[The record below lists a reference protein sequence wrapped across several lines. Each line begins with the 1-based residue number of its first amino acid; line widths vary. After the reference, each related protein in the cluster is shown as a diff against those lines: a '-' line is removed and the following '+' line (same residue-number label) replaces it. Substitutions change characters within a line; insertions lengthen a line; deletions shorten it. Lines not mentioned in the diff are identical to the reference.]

1 MTAHIA
7 NTRYA
12 ARPCASPEAPPSA
25 GAGPL
30 AATDALVLAVR
41 DARRAARHYRD
52 ALGMRCTA
60 YTGPE
65 TGNPHLRAYVLEAGG
80 ARWVVGSAT
89 GTRGRL
95 ARHLADHGEGVL
107 EVALRVPDVHWA
119 FDYAVD
125 RGALAVTEPHELSD
139 RHGTVVLAAI
149 GTGGPVRHVLVD
161 RTGYT
166 GPYLPGYVAPP
177 AAGPAAASPDRE
189 RTDGRG
195 LSGRRSGRPEG
206 GRSR

>member
-1 MTAHIA
+1 MTAHTA
-7 NTRYA
+7 NARYA
-12 ARPCASPEAPPSA
+12 ARPCASPEAPPPP
-25 GAGPL
+25 GAGPV

-41 DARRAARHYRD
+41 DARRAAHHYRD
-52 ALGMRCTA
+52 ALGMHCTA

-65 TGNPHLRAYVLEAGG
+65 TGNPHLCSYVLEAGG
-80 ARWVVGSAT
+80 ARWVLSSAT
-89 GTRGRL
+89 GARGRL

-125 RGALAVTEPHELSD
+125 RGALAVTEPYELSD

-149 GTGGPVRHVLVD
+149 GTGGPVRHTLVD

-177 AAGPAAASPDRE
+177 AALRTPGQPD
-189 RTDGRG
+189 GQG
-195 LSGRRSGRPEG
+195 VSGRRSGRPAD

>member
-1 MTAHIA
+1 MTVHTA

-12 ARPCASPEAPPSA
+12 AHPGESPDATPQA
-25 GAGPL
+25 GAGPV

-41 DARRAARHYRD
+41 DARRAAHHYRS

-65 TGNPHLRAYVLEAGG
+65 TGNPHLRSYVLEAAG
-80 ARWVVGSAT
+80 ARYVLSSAAHA
-89 GTRGRL
+89 RGRL
-95 ARHLADHGEGVL
+95 ARHLAEHGEGVL

-125 RGALAVTEPHELSD
+125 RGALAVTEPYELSD
-139 RHGTVVLAAI
+139 RHGTVVLAVI
-149 GTGGPVRHVLVD
+149 GTAGPVRHTLVD

-166 GPYLPGYVAPP
+166 GPYLPGYVVPP
-177 AAGPAAASPDRE
+177 APVLAPERPAGPE
-189 RTDGRG
+189 V
-195 LSGRRSGRPEG
+195 SGPRSGRPAD